1 MPFIIEIISVGGDF
15 DQLISE
21 TATALNG
28 VQGEFRFEL
37 VPMRLRRN
45 AAGNIHPHYM
55 TRDVFDLLKKYRA
68 EARGNRPYVIGII
81 DKKLAS
87 SSNANLVN
95 LFASHD
101 AREGVGEAVITL
113 HDHQLFAESTQL
125 YLCYYF
131 VRYALSFV
139 CPKLMNHE
147 DTRSCFFDRK
157 LKKRDI
163 SLSMD
168 SGGLC
173 PNCRAELWQWFNDE
187 IIVGIQRM
195 IRVMKSLRADSQESI
210 AANSLRGQ
218 VDIGIITIREDEFEA
233 MLDRFPTRR
242 HVNGTGSDYQCS
254 KVRTKAGEELR
265 VVVARSPEQGQ
276 GAAQALASSMI
287 TDLAPRWIFVV
298 GIAGGFPASE
308 YTLGDVLLSQRMHDF
323 AVSAATEGKP
333 PEFQDMGGPMVLEVE
348 KLVTGLKGMRSRLGQ
363 WSSKEYIGK
372 SKPHVTLPTDIS
384 DVSLYGNDDWK
395 SKVLGSLKAQF
406 PAIGD
411 ARTPDFFAA
420 VIIASNTLMKDTVLA
435 TQWRQTARHAS
446 GVEMELG
453 GVCRAAR
460 YGHDGQTRVLAI
472 RGLSDVVGYKRSH
485 EWTEFACRSASAFAD
500 ALIQSGLIRRDDY
513 RDHEP

>member
-1 MPFIIEIISVGGDF
+1 MSFTIEIISVGGDF
-15 DQLISE
+15 DKIISE
-21 TATALNG
+21 TADGLNG
-28 VQGEFRFEL
+28 VQNEFRFEL
-37 VPMRLRRN
+37 VPKRLRKY
-45 AAGNIHPHYM
+45 AAGAIESHYM

-68 EARGNRPYVIGII
+68 DAKGNRPHVIGVI
-81 DKKLAS
+81 DKRLAS
-87 SSNANLVN
+87 SGKPELVN

-101 AREGVGEAVITL
+101 ARDGVGEAVITL
-113 HDHQLFAESTQL
+113 HDHQLFAESAEL

-139 CPKLMNHE
+139 CPKLKNHE

-157 LKKRDI
+157 LNKLDLK
-163 SLSMD
+163 LSMD

-173 PNCRAELWQWFNDE
+173 ANCKASLWQSFNDE
-187 IIVGIQRM
+187 INIGIQRM
-195 IRVMKSLRADSQESI
+195 IRAMKSLRADSQEDI
-210 AANSLRGQ
+210 AASSLRGH

-233 MLDRFPTRR
+233 MLDRFQSRR
-242 HVNGTGSDYQCS
+242 HVKGTGSDYQYS
-254 KVRTKAGEELR
+254 RVQTQADEELR
-265 VVVARSPEQGQ
+265 VVVARSPAQGQ

-363 WSSKEYIGK
+363 WSSKEFLGK
-372 SKPHVTLPTDIS
+372 SKPKVTPPTDTA
-384 DVSLYGNDDWK
+384 DTSLYGNDDWK
-395 SKVLGSLKAQF
+395 NKVIDSLQAQF
-406 PAIGD
+406 PASG
-411 ARTPDFFAA
+411 AVRNPDFFAA

-435 TQWRQTARHAS
+435 TLWRQTARHAS

-453 GVCRAAR
+453 GVCQAAR
-460 YGHDGQTRVLAI
+460 YGADGPTRVLAI
-472 RGLSDVVGYKRSH
+472 RGLSDIVGYKRSH
-485 EWTEFACRSASAFAD
+485 EWTEYACRSAAAFAD
-500 ALIQSGLIRRDDY
+500 ALIHSGLVRRED
-513 RDHEP
+513 

>member
-1 MPFIIEIISVGGDF
+1 MPFHIEIISVGGDF
-15 DQLISE
+15 DEIVAE

-28 VQGEFRFEL
+28 VQNEFRFEL
-37 VPMRLRRN
+37 APKRLRSY
-45 AAGNIHPHYM
+45 AAGAIQPHYM
-55 TRDVFDLLKKYRA
+55 TRDVFDLLKKYRIDA
-68 EARGNRPYVIGII
+68 KGNRPHVIGVI
-81 DKKLAS
+81 DKRLAS
-87 SSNANLVN
+87 SSKPKLIN

-101 AREGVGEAVITL
+101 ARDGVGEAVVTL
-113 HDHQLFAESTQL
+113 HDHQLFAESAQL

-131 VRYALSFV
+131 VRYAISFV
-139 CPKLMNHE
+139 CPDLKNHK

-157 LKKRDI
+157 LKKVDLK
-163 SLSMD
+163 LSMD

-173 PNCRAELWQWFNDE
+173 PKCKAALWQSFNDE
-187 IIVGIQRM
+187 INIGIQRM
-195 IRVMKSLRADSQESI
+195 IRLMKSLRADSQESI
-210 AANSLRGQ
+210 VASSLRGQ

-242 HVNGTGSDYQCS
+242 HVKGTGSDYQYS
-254 KVRTKAGEELR
+254 KVHTKAEEELR

-276 GAAQALASSMI
+276 GAAQALASIMI

-333 PEFQDMGGPMVLEVE
+333 PEFQDMGGPMMLEVE
-348 KLVTGLKGMRSRLGQ
+348 RLVTGLKGMRTRLGQ
-363 WSSKEYIGK
+363 WSDKEVLGK
-372 SKPHVTLPTDIS
+372 SKPRITPPTDIA

-406 PAIGD
+406 PVGHA
-411 ARTPDFFAA
+411 ARNPDFFAA

-460 YGHDGQTRVLAI
+460 YGADGRTRVLAI
-472 RGLSDVVGYKRSH
+472 RGLSDIVGYKRSH
-485 EWTEFACRSASAFAD
+485 EWTEYACRSAAAFAD
-500 ALIQSGLIRRDDY
+500 ALIQSGLVRRDD
-513 RDHEP
+513 

>member
-1 MPFIIEIISVGGDF
+1 MPFTIEIISVGGNF

-28 VQGEFRFEL
+28 VQSEFRYEL
-37 VPMRLRRN
+37 VPERLRRY

-55 TRDVFDLLKKYRA
+55 TGEVFGLLKAYRA
-68 EARGNRPYVIGII
+68 EAKGNRPHVIGVI
-81 DKKLAS
+81 DKRLAS
-87 SSNANLVN
+87 SSKQDLVN
-95 LFASHD
+95 LFASHNTRD
-101 AREGVGEAVITL
+101 GVGEAVITL
-113 HDHQLFAESTQL
+113 HDHQLFAESAQL

-139 CPKLMNHE
+139 CPPLKNHE

-157 LKKRDI
+157 LNKLDLK
-163 SLSMD
+163 LSMD

-173 PNCRAELWQWFNDE
+173 PNCRAALWQSFNDE
-187 IIVGIQRM
+187 INVAIQRM

-210 AANSLRGQ
+210 AAKSLRGH

-233 MLDRFPTRR
+233 MLDRFPARR
-242 HVNGTGSDYQCS
+242 HVKGTGSDYQYS
-254 KVRTKAGEELR
+254 KVITKTDEELS

-287 TDLAPRWIFVV
+287 TDLAPRWVFVV

-348 KLVTGLKGMRSRLGQ
+348 KLVTGLKGMRSRFGQ
-363 WSSKEYIGK
+363 WSSKEFLGK
-372 SKPHVTLPTDIS
+372 SKPHVTPPTDIS
-384 DVSLYGNDDWK
+384 DFSLYGSDDWK
-395 SKVLGSLKAQF
+395 AKVVGSLKAQF
-406 PAIGD
+406 PLAAD
-411 ARTPDFFAA
+411 ARNPDFFAA

-435 TQWRQTARHAS
+435 TQWKQTARHAS

-460 YGHDGQTRVLAI
+460 YGADGQTRVLAI
-472 RGLSDVVGYKRSH
+472 RGLSDIVGYKRSH
-485 EWTEFACRSASAFAD
+485 EWTEYACRSAAAFAD
-500 ALIQSGLIRRDDY
+500 ALIQSGLIRRDN
-513 RDHEP
+513 